1 MVEVA
6 EGQGRPSV
14 RVHAIA
20 VVGPAMGDLHM
31 PSKGEIRDQQ
41 DAVAREEAM
50 LDTLLGKVVRHEIGL
65 YQAEYGGASVL
76 WIPREDRVLQARL
89 MVCAHIRDAGHRGVK
104 ATIHRL
110 GACCVW
116 DDMEKNV
123 GKFVRQCL
131 HCARSSLVIGVK
143 IKNVFEISKYQGA
156 YEMADVVDVGKDPER
171 PG

>member
-20 VVGPAMGDLHM
+20 VVGSAMGHLHM

-76 WIPREDRVLQARL
+76 WIFPEDSVLQAWL
-89 MVCAHIRDAGHRGVK
+89 VVYAHMQDAGHQGVK
-104 ATIHRL
+104 AMTHRL
-110 GACCVW
+110 GAY
-116 DDMEKNV
+116 
-123 GKFVRQCL
+123 
-131 HCARSSLVIGVK
+131 CA
-143 IKNVFEISKYQGA
+143 
-156 YEMADVVDVGKDPER
+156 
-171 PG
+171 